1 MEVLIDEPMRFFAM
15 ISAAEAEVNQ
25 TNDPVSLSVVEA
37 FMTYFKVALR
47 CGLVLG
53 SPWIFIQIWSFIAVG
68 LYPHEK
74 RLVNVYLPFS
84 LLLFLI
90 GVLACQFLV
99 IPKAVGALL
108 WFNEWLDMN

>member
-25 TNDPVSLSVVEA
+25 TNDPVSLSVMEG
-37 FMTYFKVALR
+37 FMGYFKVALM

-53 SPWIFIQIWSFIAVG
+53 SPWIFFQIWSFVAVG

-74 RLVNVYLPFS
+74 RLVNVYLPFRVM
-84 LLLFLI
+84 LFVI
-90 GVLACQFLV
+90 GALAYQLLV
-99 IPKAVGALL
+99 IVISVGAVL
-108 WFNEWLDMN
+108 